1 MSMDTLKA
9 TFFAECEELVE
20 AMAEGLNQIA
30 SDDWDTETVNAIFRA
45 VHSIKGAAGA
55 FGLEKLVAFAHRFET
70 VLDRIRSNELNIDT
84 DVLRVITRSS
94 DVLAELVELAQSDA
108 EATPSAYDALLQ
120 DLSKFTG
127 AAEVPVAEEAFFAP
141 LAFAPMPLL
150 LDENKTICVR
160 IFPDAAFYRNGHE
173 PERVIGALGE
183 EISVLCDF
191 DAVPLL
197 DGFDLDHGY
206 LNWTVE
212 VSDTPREQIEAALT
226 YVQGLGQIGI
236 HEDPPVLPDLPL
248 ASQIVEQEVVQSAPE
263 PRPASSSPRQA
274 SAQTL
279 RVDPE
284 RVDRLINTV
293 GELIINQAVI
303 AQKIEASGR
312 GPDGDVSAALD
323 DYRYL
328 AREIQEAVMSIRAQP
343 VKSLFQRMARVVREA
358 GEATGKQ
365 VQFDTVGENT
375 EIDKTLIERLA
386 DPLTHMLRN
395 AVDHGLESPDRRA
408 KTDKP
413 QIGTV
418 RLMAAHRSGH
428 VVIEV
433 ADDGAGLNR
442 TKILEKARDKGLVPA
457 EAKLSDSE
465 VDNLLFMPGF
475 STADQVTNLSGRG
488 VGMDVVKT
496 AITAIGGRISISSE
510 PEKGSIFS
518 ISLPLTLAVLDG
530 IVVSVADETMV
541 VPIASIIET
550 IRPAPGDVI
559 QVAPDQWVLK
569 VRGAYVSVIVLGPLL
584 GLSKAFTI
592 PQQGPFIL
600 VEAEDASVFAFAVNE
615 IWDQRQIVIKSLEGN
630 YGAVPGVSAATILG
644 DGKIALIVDPD
655 ALISLA
661 GRPKFETDLIAANG

>member
-30 SDDWDTETVNAIFRA
+30 SDEWDTETVNAIFRA

-55 FGLEKLVAFAHRFET
+55 FGLERLVTFAHRFET
-70 VLDRIRSNELNIDT
+70 VLDRIRSNDLSIDA

-94 DVLAELVELAQSDA
+94 DILAELVDLAQSDA
-108 EATPSAYDALLQ
+108 EATPAAYDALLQ
-120 DLSKFTG
+120 ELSRFTNS
-127 AAEVPVAEEAFFAP
+127 AEAEAPDEDIFAP

-150 LDENKTICVR
+150 LAEDQSFTVR

-173 PERVIGALGE
+173 PERVIAALGE
-183 EISVLCDF
+183 LVEVKCKY

-197 DGFDLDHGY
+197 QEFDLDQGY
-206 LNWTVE
+206 LEWSTSISGLSRAE
-212 VSDTPREQIEAALT
+212 IDDALA

-236 HEDPPVLPDLPL
+236 QEEVPALPELAPTSDLIPEPKE
-248 ASQIVEQEVVQSAPE
+248 ARTE
-263 PRPASSSPRQA
+263 PRPAPAAPRQA
-274 SAQTL
+274 STQTL

-303 AQKIEASGR
+303 AQKIEVSGR
-312 GPDGDVSAALD
+312 APDGDVSAALD

-365 VQFDTVGENT
+365 VQFETVGENT

-395 AVDHGLESPDRRA
+395 AVDHGLESPERRA
-408 KTDKP
+408 ETTKSAV
-413 QIGTV
+413 GTV
-418 RLMAAHRSGH
+418 RLLAAHRSGH

-442 TKILEKARDKGLVPA
+442 AKILEKAQAKGLIA
-457 EAKLSDSE
+457 SDAKLTDAE
-465 VDNLLFMPGF
+465 IDNLLFFPGF
-475 STADQVTNLSGRG
+475 STAEQVTRSC
-488 VGMDVVKT
+488 
-496 AITAIGGRISISSE
+496 
-510 PEKGSIFS
+510 
-518 ISLPLTLAVLDG
+518 
-530 IVVSVADETMV
+530 
-541 VPIASIIET
+541 
-550 IRPAPGDVI
+550 
-559 QVAPDQWVLK
+559 
-569 VRGAYVSVIVLGPLL
+569 
-584 GLSKAFTI
+584 
-592 PQQGPFIL
+592 
-600 VEAEDASVFAFAVNE
+600 
-615 IWDQRQIVIKSLEGN
+615 
-630 YGAVPGVSAATILG
+630 
-644 DGKIALIVDPD
+644 
-655 ALISLA
+655 
-661 GRPKFETDLIAANG
+661 